1 MKINDFWFRN
11 YVPTDASAIHVTSI
25 ITCMKDKYKED
36 YIRTQDIFN
45 KTKIH
50 QYPGHVNTR
59 PFIRTAST
67 MSCSVV

>member
-1 MKINDFWFRN
+1 MTFWFRN
-11 YVPTDASAIHVTSI
+11 YIATATDTSVIRVTGT

-36 YIRTQDIFN
+36 YIRTQDIF
-45 KTKIH
+45 KKLKLISIQATS
-50 QYPGHVNTR
+50 QTQ